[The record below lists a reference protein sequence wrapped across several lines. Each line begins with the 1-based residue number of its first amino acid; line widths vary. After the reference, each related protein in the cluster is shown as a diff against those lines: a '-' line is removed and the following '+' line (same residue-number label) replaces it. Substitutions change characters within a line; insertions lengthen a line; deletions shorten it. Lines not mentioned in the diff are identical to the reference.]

1 MKTTSVE
8 EFYNDIATQLPAE
21 ISKEPGHF
29 NVFRNED
36 VIANYS
42 SILKKR

>member
-8 EFYNDIATQLPAE
+8 EFYNGIAK

-29 NVFRNED
+29 SVFRYED

-42 SILKKR
+42 SIL